1 LVVVELVVVMG
12 LITHLDLDPLEEVD
26 TVHLTKVVEKVE
38 VDNLSME
45 LVGS

>member
-1 LVVVELVVVMG
+1 MG
-12 LITHLDLDPLEEVD
+12 LITHLELDPLEEVD

-45 LVGS
+45 LVVAEMETQEEH

>member
-1 LVVVELVVVMG
+1 
-12 LITHLDLDPLEEVD
+12 LDLDPLEEVD

-45 LVGS
+45 LVVAEMETQEEH